1 MDCGIENKQEKDG
14 REIFHIN
21 DNSEVNGKP

>member
-1 MDCGIENKQEKDG
+1 MYCGIENKKEEDG

-21 DNSEVNGKP
+21 DNRDKW